1 MYKKWLYSKTDK
13 ALAVSL
19 AECCDIDPMAALIAS
34 SRGYRTEY
42 EIEEFFSEELL
53 LSSPYELSGMEAAAE
68 IINSCINTGKKIA
81 VYGDYDCDG
90 VTATVLVF
98 KYLCSRGADAVFVIP
113 SREDDGYGL
122 NSARVDEM
130 HQMGVELII
139 TVDNGIAAADEI
151 EYAMALGLQ
160 VVVTDHHIPGEVIPK
175 ASAVVDPLLSQ
186 NDVFKGFSGVGVA
199 FKVICAVDGSAPEEL
214 IWSFG
219 DLVALGTVADVMPI
233 TDENRSLVR
242 AGLEIINHSPSK
254 GLRALINCACLEGK
268 KITEDNIA
276 FMLAPR
282 INAAGRMGSA
292 ERAAELLLTENY
304 DEAVRLAEEINLE
317 NINRQNVEKEIFEEA
332 SKIIERENMQFDPII
347 VVGGDGWHSGVA
359 GIAAAKLVA
368 KYSRPCIVLSVNGE
382 EAHGSGRSLE
392 GFSLY
397 DAISYASEFTEKFG
411 GHKLAAGV
419 SLKRENISAFRNKLI
434 EYADSVE
441 MPFPTLQIDCKLNP
455 QGLTLDMVDSIDT
468 LRPFGN
474 GNPSPIFAVCGVT
487 LSDIS
492 VIGGGKHLRLGFTKN
507 GAAFKALYFKHT
519 AESLALSVGDLA
531 DIVIT
536 LDRNVYNGNESLSI
550 IIKDIR
556 AADLN
561 EAVAEHNI
569 RLYEN
574 FKRQKYGAAE
584 AKELLPTRET
594 LGKVYNVI
602 RACGSVTAEKA
613 ENLLKRNLGGAKILI
628 CLEILEELNLIT
640 AKKSGDYTVY
650 CLNAGAEKTDMQN
663 SKTYKTLID
672 KSEALI

>member
-1 MYKKWLYSKTDK
+1 MYKKWLFAKADR

-19 AECCDIDPMAALIAS
+19 AEYCDIDPMAALIAS
-34 SRGYRTEY
+34 SRGCLTEY
-42 EIEEFFSEELL
+42 EIEEFFSDEMLIGD
-53 LSSPYELSGMEAAAE
+53 PYEIGGMEAAAE
-68 IINSCINTGKKIA
+68 IINNYIDSGEKIA

-98 KYLCSRGADAVFVIP
+98 KYLCERGADAVFIIP
-113 SREDDGYGL
+113 NREDDGYGL
-122 NSARVDEM
+122 NSARIEEL
-130 HQMGVELII
+130 HQMGVKLII
-139 TVDNGIAAADEI
+139 TVDNGIAAVDEI
-151 EYAMALGLQ
+151 EYATALGLE

-175 ASAVVDPLLSQ
+175 ASAVVDPLLEQ
-186 NDVFKGFSGVGVA
+186 NDIFKGLSGVGVA

-214 IWSFG
+214 IWNFG
-219 DLVALGTVADVMPI
+219 DLVAIGTIADVMPI

-242 AGLEIINHSPSK
+242 AGLSIINSTPSV
-254 GLRALINCACLEGK
+254 GLKALITAAGLEGK
-268 KITEDNIA
+268 TITEDNVA

-292 ERAAELLLTENY
+292 ERAAELLLAESY
-304 DEAVRLAEEINLE
+304 DEAIRLAEEISLE
-317 NINRQNVEKEIFEEA
+317 NSNRQSVEKQIFEEA

-359 GIAAAKLVA
+359 GIAAAKLVS

-397 DAISYASEFTEKFG
+397 DAISYAAKFTEKFG

-419 SLKRENISAFRNKLI
+419 TLKRENISAFRNKLI
-434 EYADSVE
+434 EYADGVE
-441 MPFPTLQIDCKLNP
+441 MPFPEIQIDCKLKP

-474 GNPSPIFAVCGVT
+474 GNPSPVFAVCGVNLT
-487 LSDIS
+487 DIS
-492 VIGGGKHLRLGFTKN
+492 AIGGGKHLKLGFSKN
-507 GAAFKALYFKHT
+507 GAFFKALYFNHT
-519 AESLALSVGDLA
+519 AEQLSLLVGDET

-556 AADLN
+556 PAGFN
-561 EAVAEHNI
+561 EEAAEHNI

-574 FKRQKYGAAE
+574 FKRQKYGKEQAE
-584 AKELLPTRET
+584 ELLPSRET
-594 LGKVYNVI
+594 MGKVYNVI
-602 RACGSVTAEKA
+602 RACGSITAEKV
-613 ENLLKRNLGGAKILI
+613 ENLLKRTIGSAKINV
-628 CLEILEELNLIT
+628 CLEMLEELNLIIV
-640 AKKSGDYTVY
+640 K
-650 CLNAGAEKTDMQN
+650 NAGGFKTYSVNVGAPKNDMQN
-663 SKTYKTLID
+663 SKTYKTLLE
-672 KSEALI
+672 KGKV